1 MPDSS
6 ASPGRAPA
14 GPTGSAE
21 RFDRRYYR
29 HYYGTGGVHDRAR
42 VGHLAAGVH
51 ELAAWWGVRV
61 RSVLDVGAGV
71 GMWRDWYRDHHP
83 AVRIRSIDV
92 SEYACAT
99 WGHERRDIADWR
111 PPGRFDLVVCH
122 SVLQYLDNARVERAI
137 EHLCGATRH
146 LLYLE
151 LPTRSDLDHMVD
163 PTHTDLEVHRR
174 SGAWYRK
181 RFQPHL
187 QQVGAGLWIHRDS
200 TPMFELEAAG
210 R

>member
-1 MPDSS
+1 MLDI
-6 ASPGRAPA
+6 GA
-14 GPTGSAE
+14 GPG
-21 RFDRRYYR
+21 Y
-29 HYYGTGGVHDRAR
+29 
-42 VGHLAAGVH
+42 
-51 ELAAWWGVRV
+51 
-61 RSVLDVGAGV
+61 
-71 GMWRDWYRDHHP
+71 WRDWFAANLP
-83 AVRIRSIDV
+83 QVRYKSTDV
-92 SEYACAT
+92 STYACQRY
-99 WGHERRDIADWR
+99 GHEQRDIAEWKPR
-111 PPGRFDLVVCH
+111 TPADLAVCQG
-122 SVLQYLDNARVERAI
+122 VLQYLSNERADAAI
-137 EHLCGATRH
+137 ENLASATRH

-181 RFQPHL
+181 RFEPHL